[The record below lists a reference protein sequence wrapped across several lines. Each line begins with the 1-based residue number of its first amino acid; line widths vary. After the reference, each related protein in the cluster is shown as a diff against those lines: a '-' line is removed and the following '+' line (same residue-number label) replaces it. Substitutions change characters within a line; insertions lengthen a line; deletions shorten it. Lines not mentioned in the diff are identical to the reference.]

1 MRKVLQPMNV
11 SAAEKQTVIDGDGW
25 PIDLLHHAWNSW
37 AVLGIRNI
45 KIGHPVSHVMIDF
58 LLTHRSS
65 PQSNHRSQPTPRCHT
80 QLWQLTERS

>member
-1 MRKVLQPMNV
+1 MRKMLQPMNA

-45 KIGHPVSHVMIDF
+45 KTGHPVSHVMIDF
-58 LLTHRSS
+58 LLSHRCS
-65 PQSNHRSQPTPRCHT
+65 PKVIIIPPNQPPVATPSF
-80 QLWQLTERS
+80 W